1 MTLTDC
7 DKIFE
12 KIRTS
17 NNPEII
23 SSGFQELFSF
33 YPLLNYKI
41 GRGSIYWRG
50 RPSKPEG
57 YSSIEDLHC
66 PPETNAK
73 VGRLNE
79 RGKPCLY
86 AATRRT
92 TIFKELNAQEN
103 EYVHIVGLRMLS
115 NKSIRLIA
123 IGDLF
128 HVYKTGHT
136 RSLGRD
142 PDKCISKL
150 LNKYDRKLAEKILY
164 VDAFLGEILADENA
178 KNNDYLITRLLA
190 ATAYEKSGAR
200 GMFYPSVQ
208 DYVGMNL
215 SINSEDYFSNMHI
228 VCSQVVKI
236 TKVRPYGFY
245 DYEVIKQSEGI
256 DNLNSFIWTDTTS
269 DKHVYLFNLTK
280 KEIEFA
286 SSRDSEDPN
295 LLLDFMGVS

>member
-7 DKIFE
+7 DKVFD
-12 KIRTS
+12 KIRSS

-23 SSGFQELFSF
+23 SSGFQELFRF

-50 RPSKPEG
+50 RLSISEG
-57 YSSIEDLHC
+57 YSSIEELHC
-66 PPETNAK
+66 PPEKYAK

-79 RGKPCLY
+79 QGKSCLY
-86 AATRRT
+86 AATRKT
-92 TIFKELNAQEN
+92 TIFKELNVQEN

-128 HVYKTGHT
+128 HVYKTGRT

-142 PDKCISKL
+142 PDKCLSKL
-150 LNKYDRKLAEKILY
+150 LNRCDRKLAEKILY

-215 SINSEDYFSNMHI
+215 SIISEDYFSNMHI

-236 TKVRPYGFY
+236 TKIHSYGFY

-256 DNLNSFIWTDTTS
+256 DNSNSFIWTDSPS
-269 DKHVYLFNLTK
+269 DKYALLFNLTK
-280 KEIEFA
+280 KEIEFVN
-286 SSRDSEDPN
+286 SRNGEDPN
-295 LLLDFMGVS
+295 LLLDFMSFS